1 MSRLDTALARLNAAL
16 DALETGVD
24 ASIEA
29 RTDAAVG
36 KQLAAEVQGL
46 RREREELLSRIAA
59 LEEESESLTGL
70 TEAVETRLDGAI
82 AEIRAALG
90 RG

>member
-1 MSRLDTALARLNAAL
+1 MERLDAALARFSAAL
-16 DALETGVD
+16 DVLDANAASSAKSASQGDLANELAKLRLE
-24 ASIEA
+24 
-29 RTDAAVG
+29 
-36 KQLAAEVQGL
+36 
-46 RREREELLSRIAA
+46 RERLMARIVA
-59 LEEESESLTGL
+59 LEEESSSLTGL

>member
-1 MSRLDTALARLNAAL
+1 MGRLDTALARFSAAL
-16 DALETGVD
+16 DALD
-24 ASIEA
+24 AN
-29 RTDAAVG
+29 AASSAESASQG
-36 KQLAAEVQGL
+36 DLANELAEL
-46 RREREELLSRIAA
+46 RLERERLMTRIAA
-59 LEEESESLTGL
+59 LEEESNSLVGL

>member
-1 MSRLDTALARLNAAL
+1 MGRLEAALARFDAAL
-16 DALETGVD
+16 DALEKG
-24 ASIEA
+24 
-29 RTDAAVG
+29 
-36 KQLAAEVQGL
+36 AAESAASRSNGEAAAKL
-46 RREREELLSRIAA
+46 EHELAELNREREGLNARISM
-59 LEEESESLTGL
+59 LEEESQSLAGL

>member
-1 MSRLDTALARLNAAL
+1 MSRLDAALARFNAAL
-16 DALETGVD
+16 EALEG
-24 ASIEA
+24 SITATLGTREEI
-29 RTDAAVG
+29 AAG
-36 KQLAAEVQGL
+36 KQLAAEVASL
-46 RREREELLSRIAA
+46 RHERQELLSRIAM

>member
-1 MSRLDTALARLNAAL
+1 MGRIEDALARFNAAL
-16 DALETGVD
+16 DALEKHAENG
-24 ASIEA
+24 SGNRGSLE
-29 RTDAAVG
+29 
-36 KQLAAEVQGL
+36 LAAEL
-46 RREREELLSRIAA
+46 AELKRDRERLRARVLL
-59 LEEESESLTGL
+59 LEEESQSLTGL